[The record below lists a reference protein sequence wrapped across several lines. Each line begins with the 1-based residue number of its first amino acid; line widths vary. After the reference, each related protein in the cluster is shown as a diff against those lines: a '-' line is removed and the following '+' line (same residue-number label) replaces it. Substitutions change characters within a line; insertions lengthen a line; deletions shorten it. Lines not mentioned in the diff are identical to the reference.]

1 MCPNVC
7 ANVQQLNWITGNGTP
22 VTNAGSLSSKAV
34 GQLYVSTANGFNAL
48 SLCVESG
55 ASGDCCLSNNSPQ
68 EAQSAT
74 NQELNRLVGIWQ
86 GAMRSYTGTEPGPFG
101 GTINN
106 PNGTGLPPCVNNKGC
121 LQTPSTLS
129 GSGYNTGKPNYT
141 HLPPVTMYGIAVVT
155 AEESGNNTYS
165 YGCMLTS
172 QDQYKQIKKGGL
184 SGNTT
189 TVEVLGGT
197 YPHCQGSHPNDPGY
211 INHALYNQYY
221 VPQPSAAVIKTT
233 PLNIGFAKGTTPLCR
248 YTTIPDAQLVST
260 VSISSTYIHVSG
272 GSVHDYNPVQTYNG
286 GYANAQGYNKITT
299 NKMHLQDCVIVPIN
313 QSGNGNVN
321 QICIYPK
328 IGAYVY
334 LQYVWENQVTSNCS
348 QNTLNF
354 YKSDG

>member
-197 YPHCQGSHPNDPGY
+197 YPHCQGSHSNDPGY
-211 INHALYNQYY
+211 ISYASTGNQYQ
-221 VPQPSAAVIKTT
+221 VPQPSKAVTKKT
-233 PLNIGFAKGTTPLCR
+233 PLNIGFAYKTTPLCR
-248 YTTIPDAQLVST
+248 YTTIQDAQRV
-260 VSISSTYIHVSG
+260 INYAFENEIG
-272 GSVHDYNPVQTYNG
+272 GDPGRDGDFG
-286 GYANAQGYNKITT
+286 GYLSGNGYNQITT
-299 NKMHLQDCVIVPIN
+299 NNTNLPDCIIDGLSSFSSSDFKN
-313 QSGNGNVN
+313 YTGTIANANVSMV
-321 QICIYPK
+321 CI
-328 IGAYVY
+328 I
-334 LQYVWENQVTSNCS
+334 L
-348 QNTLNF
+348 
-354 YKSDG
+354 